1 MHALVGVKWLV
12 CMHDLKMLVSLVGSD
27 IMPCNS
33 KAFEKLLPHVGGTIG
48 VAMYFYHCCDIVNNW
63 VGVDLEA
70 IILVGIFVFIL
81 VI

>member
-12 CMHDLKMLVSLVGSD
+12 CVHNLKMLVSLVGSD

-33 KAFEKLLPHVGGTIG
+33 KTFEEFIATYGGTIG

-63 VGVDLEA
+63 VGVESGA
-70 IILVGIFVFIL
+70 KVVGEFVVIL

>member
-1 MHALVGVKWLV
+1 
-12 CMHDLKMLVSLVGSD
+12 
-27 IMPCNS
+27 MPCNS